1 MRPKELRIVVT
12 FETTTAAMAFESEAK
27 KRQIGGRLIPV
38 PREIT
43 AGCGTELFSTDRRER
58 TDLQSDTAD
67 AVPEGAGTGNI
78 KRREAVQV

>member
-1 MRPKELRIVVT
+1 MRPKELRIIVT

-43 AGCGTELFSTDRRER
+43 SGCGLSFSAPIE
-58 TDLQSDTAD
+58 
-67 AVPEGAGTGNI
+67 E
-78 KRREAVQV
+78 K

>member
-27 KRQIGGRLIPV
+27 KRQIAGRLIPV

-43 AGCGTELFSTDRRER
+43 AGCGLSFSAPIE
-58 TDLQSDTAD
+58 
-67 AVPEGAGTGNI
+67 E
-78 KRREAVQV
+78 K

>member
-1 MRPKELRIVVT
+1 MRPKELRIIVT

-43 AGCGTELFSTDRRER
+43 SGCGLSFSAPIEEQIYNLIQQLQYQQVLEL
-58 TDLQSDTAD
+58 
-67 AVPEGAGTGNI
+67 I
-78 KRREAVQV
+78 I

>member
-1 MRPKELRIVVT
+1 MRPKELRIIVT

-43 AGCGTELFSTDRRER
+43 SGCGLSFSSLLSVLKSSVRI
-58 TDLQSDTAD
+58 QM
-67 AVPEGAGTGNI
+67 
-78 KRREAVQV
+78 